1 MTDPPADLK
10 ERRLE
15 LRTLRE
21 DDFDAV
27 VALQLRCFP
36 AKMNPWSREQ
46 FQSQIR
52 TFPEGQIGIVADDRL
67 VASSA
72 SLMVTDADYS
82 NWANWLEMS
91 DDGFIRNHD
100 PDGDS
105 LYGIEIMVDPG
116 MRGMRLARRLYDAR
130 KELCRRKDLA
140 RLIIGGRIPGYATN
154 ARSMTA
160 REYVER
166 VTDKSIFDPVLTVQ
180 LGNGFQMREL
190 VKDYMPSDED
200 SAGWATCLE
209 WPNLDYAAL
218 RSHRSRRS
226 IAPVRVSAVQYQMR
240 RVESFEDFAKQCEFF
255 VDVASDAKSDFVLF
269 PELFTLQ
276 LLSILPPSRPGA
288 AARTLAEMTPRYV
301 DLFQQLA
308 VRYDVNVIG
317 GSQFVVED
325 EHLYNAAYLFR
336 RDGSVDRQLKMHVT
350 PNEVRWWGVRGGDR
364 LRVFDTDHGKIA
376 IQICYDVEFPELARV
391 AAHRGAQIIFVPFN
405 TNDRIGY
412 LRVLRCAQA
421 RCIENQVYVVTAG
434 CVGNLPFVEN
444 ADTHYAACGIYTP
457 CDVSFARDGIAA
469 EVSPNIETVI
479 TQDLDTELLRRARRS
494 GTVRTWSDRR
504 TDVYRVR
511 WKEDD
516 TTEDV

>member
-52 TFPEGQIGIVADDRL
+52 TFPEGQIGIVAGDRL

-72 SLMVTDADYS
+72 SLMVTDGDYS

-105 LYGIEIMVDPG
+105 LYGIEIMVDPE

-140 RLIIGGRIPGYATN
+140 RLIIGGRIPGYAAN
-154 ARSMTA
+154 AGNMTA

-166 VTDKSIFDPVLTVQ
+166 VMNKSIFDPVLTVQ
-180 LGNGFQMREL
+180 LANGFQMREL

-301 DLFQQLA
+301 DLFQRLA

-350 PNEVRWWGVRGGDR
+350 PTEVRWWGVRGGDR

-376 IQICYDVEFPELARV
+376 IQICYDVDFPSPRASPPTEGRRSSSCPSTRTTASGTCGSCGAR
-391 AAHRGAQIIFVPFN
+391 
-405 TNDRIGY
+405 
-412 LRVLRCAQA
+412 
-421 RCIENQVYVVTAG
+421 
-434 CVGNLPFVEN
+434 
-444 ADTHYAACGIYTP
+444 
-457 CDVSFARDGIAA
+457 
-469 EVSPNIETVI
+469 
-479 TQDLDTELLRRARRS
+479 RRAASRTRS
-494 GTVRTWSDRR
+494 TSSPPGASATFPSSRTPTPTTPRAASTPRATSPSRATASPPRCPR
-504 TDVYRVR
+504 TSRP
-511 WKEDD
+511 
-516 TTEDV
+516 